1 MLFYA
6 IRPPATEIRWLDEQ
20 RRGQDRK
27 SPRGAGLKKKK
38 AKRPPKE
45 TKAIRLYLFGVNRSR
60 VLQIGRE
67 LHLDLDIVENLHDA
81 TMLVTSKNYYR
92 RRPQKVRDAESAHIP
107 VYVLRG
113 NTPPQIRQFLSTL
126 YPVKESEKSGGFQNA
141 LEEAE
146 EAVEKVKEGEAE
158 VELSP
163 QGAYIRRLQHLIA
176 QRSDLTSHSL
186 GRDPNR
192 RVRIFKERAR

>member
-1 MLFYA
+1 
-6 IRPPATEIRWLDEQ
+6 
-20 RRGQDRK
+20 
-27 SPRGAGLKKKK
+27 
-38 AKRPPKE
+38 
-45 TKAIRLYLFGVNRSR
+45 
-60 VLQIGRE
+60 
-67 LHLDLDIVENLHDA
+67 VESLRDA

-92 RRPQKVRDAESAHIP
+92 RRPQKIRDAESAHIP

-126 YPVKESEKSGGFQNA
+126 NSARESEDSGGFQSA
-141 LEEAE
+141 IVEAE
-146 EAVEKVKEGEAE
+146 EAVKQVEEGEGE

-176 QRSDLTSHSL
+176 QRNDLNSHST

-192 RVRIFKERAR
+192 RVRIFKGR

>member
-1 MLFYA
+1 M
-6 IRPPATEIRWLDEQ
+6 
-20 RRGQDRK
+20 
-27 SPRGAGLKKKK
+27 
-38 AKRPPKE
+38 
-45 TKAIRLYLFGVNRSR
+45 
-60 VLQIGRE
+60 LQIGRE
-67 LHLDLDIVENLHDA
+67 LHIELDIVENLHDA

-126 YPVKESEKSGGFQNA
+126 YSMKESEKTGGFQSA
-141 LEEAE
+141 IEEAE
-146 EAVEKVKEGEAE
+146 EAVEQVKEGEGDI
-158 VELSP
+158 ELSP

-176 QRSDLTSHSL
+176 QRSDLNSHST